1 MQDILFVCA
10 SCKVAQLWSM
20 LMYSYWCSNGPK
32 FIRARLHLITAV
44 HWLFVQH
51 ALTQTKHILL
61 SMWTN
66 VFMNCQVLWSAREEC
81 IVETVEKRD
90 LTLLKWW
97 TIHYDLVFR
106 WLQLF
111 IGQIVWQPLTTCG
124 SEILIESLSLLS
136 TQYQPQ
142 ATGPTQT
149 FMKEDE
155 KKFHAEKLKTS
166 HERAAC
172 KHGPSSS

>member
-1 MQDILFVCA
+1 MPRVKLHNYGVCWCTHTDVQMVQNSLGLDSTWLQLYIDYLFN
-10 SCKVAQLWSM
+10 VAT
-20 LMYSYWCSNGPK
+20 CFNTN
-32 FIRARLHLITAV
+32 AAHLV
-44 HWLFVQH
+44 EYVE
-51 ALTQTKHILL
+51 
-61 SMWTN
+61 N
-66 VFMNCQVLWSAREEC
+66 VFMNCQFLWSAREEC
-81 IVETVEKRD
+81 IVETVEMRD

-111 IGQIVWQPLTTCG
+111 IGQIVRLPLTTCG
-124 SEILIESLSLLS
+124 SEILIETLSLLS
-136 TQYQPQ
+136 THYQPQ

-149 FMKEDE
+149 FMKEDQ